1 MTSASLARVNWWAN
15 PMNPTTFAVIGA
27 SGWRGQFFLRIAREL
42 PELFRVTGLMS
53 RDAATRE
60 ALTREWNLPTF
71 FDLDGLLRERPQFV
85 VISVPWAASPEL
97 LRELAAREMPVLA
110 ETPPAPD
117 LEGLTALHQLTVE
130 GARIQVAE
138 QLQFRPLHAARIALA
153 QSGRLG
159 RISQAQVSVAHGYH
173 GINLLRRYLDV
184 DFENVT
190 IAARSFESPIVQ
202 GAGRGGP
209 PQAEKIV
216 NASQTLASFDFGD
229 RLGVFD
235 FTGSQYFGWI
245 RASRTLVRGERGEI
259 TDKKVRVLTD
269 FRTPVEMDLVRRD
282 AGHDDDLRALHHQ
295 GITLGDEWIYRNPFA
310 PGRLS
315 DDEIAV
321 ATCLQKM
328 GEYVEGGPDFYS
340 LAQASQDHYLSL
352 LMEEAIESGQPV
364 KSTSQVWS
372 GSL

>member
-1 MTSASLARVNWWAN
+1 
-15 PMNPTTFAVIGA
+15 MNPISFAVIGA

-42 PELFRVTGLMS
+42 PDRFRLTGLMS
-53 RDAATRE
+53 RDAQTAE
-60 ALTREWNLPTF
+60 NLQSQWQTPAF
-71 FDLDGLLRERPQFV
+71 SDVDGLLRERPQFV
-85 VISVPWAASPEL
+85 VVSVPWADSPGL
-97 LRELAAREMPVLA
+97 LRELSERQMPVLA

-117 LEGLTALHQLTVE
+117 LAGLTKLYQQTQ

-159 RISQAQVSVAHGYH
+159 RVSQAQVSVAHGYH
-173 GINLLRRYLDV
+173 GINLLRRYLDIN
-184 DFENVT
+184 FENVT
-190 IAARSFESPIVQ
+190 ISARSFESPLVQ
-202 GAGRGGP
+202 GAGRDGWP
-209 PQAEKIV
+209 NEEKIV
-216 NASQTLASFDFGD
+216 ASNQTLAQFDWGD

-235 FTGSQYFGWI
+235 FTGSQYFGSI

-259 TDKKVRVLTD
+259 GDDKARLLLD
-269 FRTPVEMDLVRRD
+269 YRTPVELEFTRRD
-282 AGHDDDLRALHHQ
+282 AGHNDDLRALHHE
-295 GITLGDEWIYRNPFA
+295 GITLGEQWIYRNPFA

-328 GEYVEGGPDFYS
+328 SEYVEGGPDFYS

-352 LMEEAIESGQPV
+352 LMNEAVESGHAVRSQ
-364 KSTSQVWS
+364 SQVWCS
-372 GSL
+372 